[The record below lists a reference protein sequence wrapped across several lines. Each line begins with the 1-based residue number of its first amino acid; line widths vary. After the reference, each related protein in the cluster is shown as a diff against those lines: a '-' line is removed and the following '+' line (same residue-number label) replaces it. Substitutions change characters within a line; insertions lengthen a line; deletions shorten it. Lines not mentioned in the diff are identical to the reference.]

1 MINNIDFLLN
11 KPEIS
16 KHLKLIIQ
24 PLAPLSMVSEIPGSY
39 YKTLDTPDKFK
50 ISGLLENILGWH
62 FSKNDRGK
70 IIKHIKK
77 KSARKKDYVP
87 QPSNSGFQCL
97 LVDYFE
103 IGMVF
108 KQPSVQYNDYWKRS
122 FTRLD
127 SGAGPAHPNGTPNLD
142 YSIIKEKHT
151 FLKNGNISDFFEKR
165 KRSYPMFYTTPTPR
179 EYIDYE
185 GGEMHISIHMDPK
198 LFDQLKNALLENSTA
213 YLGNSEGWVDIKIEE
228 I

>member
-77 KSARKKDYVP
+77 KAPGKRLCATA
-87 QPSNSGFQCL
+87 FQFRISMFAGRL
-97 LVDYFE
+97 L
-103 IGMVF
+103 
-108 KQPSVQYNDYWKRS
+108 
-122 FTRLD
+122 
-127 SGAGPAHPNGTPNLD
+127 
-142 YSIIKEKHT
+142 
-151 FLKNGNISDFFEKR
+151 
-165 KRSYPMFYTTPTPR
+165 
-179 EYIDYE
+179 
-185 GGEMHISIHMDPK
+185 
-198 LFDQLKNALLENSTA
+198 
-213 YLGNSEGWVDIKIEE
+213 
-228 I
+228 